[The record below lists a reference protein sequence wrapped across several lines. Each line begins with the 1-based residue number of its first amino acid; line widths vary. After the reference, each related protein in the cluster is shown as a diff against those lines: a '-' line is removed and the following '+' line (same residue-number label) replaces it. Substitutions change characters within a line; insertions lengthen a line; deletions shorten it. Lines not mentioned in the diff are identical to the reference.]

1 MNGCFDFRIIK
12 QEDGT
17 EIFDRSLS
25 TPYDSITP
33 LQMIEYIEADTQI
46 ALMDSIKRREQTE
59 RERRKSTLFYKTVAL
74 LGLV

>member
-1 MNGCFDFRIIK
+1 MSGCFDFRIIK

-33 LQMIEYIEADTQI
+33 LQMMEYIEADTQI
-46 ALMDSIKRREQTE
+46 AFMDSIKRREQTE
-59 RERRKSTLFYKTVAL
+59 QERRKSTLFYKTVAL